1 MSQEIRITHHYIEYE
16 FPFCFELKKME
27 IEVERREITTNIP
40 FERIPIRFRFF
51 DKDEVIQGDE
61 RYVGEKKCFSN
72 TYYVGKLDIK
82 QKDNGENARYCCCS
96 ADGRVIRLKEY
107 DIVVDIEAVYDF
119 NSCKV

>member
-1 MSQEIRITHHYIEYE
+1 MSQETRITHHYIEYE
-16 FPFCFELKKME
+16 FPFCFELTKEE

-61 RYVGEKKCFSN
+61 IYVGEKKCFSN
-72 TYYVGKLDIK
+72 TYYVGKLYVK
-82 QKDNGENARYCCCS
+82 ENDNKARYCCCI
-96 ADGRVIRLKEY
+96 ADGRIIRLKEY
-107 DIVVDIEAVYDF
+107 DMVIDIESIYDF